1 MNVINLNSRIHN
13 KYMFLEATGPLGPNF
28 W

>member
-1 MNVINLNSRIHN
+1 MYLVV
-13 KYMFLEATGPLGPNF
+13 TGPLGPNF